1 MYVATISGKT
11 YETTLNP
18 SIIVLQEKA
27 VHRII
32 TFSHEYSD
40 HIVQAMGIAAL
51 QACFLH
57 VNPYCM

>member
-1 MYVATISGKT
+1 MYVATISSKT

-18 SIIVLQEKA
+18 SIVLQEKSA
-27 VHRII
+27 HRII

-51 QACFLH
+51 HACFLH